1 MSASAGFLADPD
13 LGCARVRA
21 SQAATEVMGTAST
34 YALCAIAAKA
44 DGRSLLMYEA
54 MHGGRI
60 GRQERTL

>member
-13 LGCARVRA
+13 LGGARVRA
-21 SQAATEVMGTAST
+21 SQATAEVMGTGSA

-44 DGRSLLMYEA
+44 DGLNLLMHKA

-60 GRQERTL
+60 GR